1 MKKNKKWKVKL
12 TDEDAKL
19 YDLVYNLTINVIRGE
34 HPSFNERM
42 VDFRKIILNQMNHMS
57 KVEKLMDENDQST
70 LDFYKIESGTDL
82 EKVDYLAKACL
93 ETYAEFYSEW
103 MLADTVGGT
112 VLPYP
117 GIEKSPIRYY
127 DIVFSTIYYFY
138 RKYPTLYERTGISAL
153 PEEVAAS
160 NRTIMEKLLK
170 LLFIYIN
177 YLFGGG
183 GLLDSQVNNRI
194 RELGSP

>member
-1 MKKNKKWKVKL
+1 MMAKKNKKWKVKL

-19 YDLVYNLTINVIRGE
+19 YDLVYNLTINVIREE

-42 VDFRKIILNQMNHMS
+42 VDFRKIILNQMNNIS
-57 KVEKLMDENDQST
+57 RVEKLMDENDQST

-82 EKVDYLAKACL
+82 EKVDYLAKACI
-93 ETYAEFYSEW
+93 ETYAGFFSTY
-103 MLADTVGGT
+103 LIADSVAGT

-127 DIVFSTIYYFY
+127 DSVFSTIYYFY

-153 PEEVAAS
+153 PEEVTAS

-170 LLFIYIN
+170 FLFIYIDH
-177 YLFGGG
+177 LFAG
-183 GLLDSQVNNRI
+183 GLHGQINNRI